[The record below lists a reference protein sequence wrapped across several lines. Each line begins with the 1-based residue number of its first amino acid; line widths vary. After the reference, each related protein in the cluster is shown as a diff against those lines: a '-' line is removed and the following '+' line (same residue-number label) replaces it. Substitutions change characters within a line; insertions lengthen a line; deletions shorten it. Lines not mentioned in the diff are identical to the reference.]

1 MPRLEDFTPGA
12 QVKGILAGSPVTVVS
27 VKWHGSNA
35 LVLTYKDGERK
46 PDVTLLYRDN
56 DPALEI
62 LQPGRHRK
70 FSKCLA
76 ADEAK
81 DAVGGFINLIQTH
94 TVGPGRLLPWIE
106 SRDCRSLWFQR
117 DQRAYSTGGIC

>member
-1 MPRLEDFTPGA
+1 MPRLEDLTPGA

-27 VKWHGSNA
+27 VN
-35 LVLTYKDGERK
+35 
-46 PDVTLLYRDN
+46 
-56 DPALEI
+56 
-62 LQPGRHRK
+62 RK

-81 DAVGGFINLIQTH
+81 DAVGGFINLIRAH
-94 TVGPGRLLPWIE
+94 TVGPWKLLPWIE

-117 DQRAYSTGGIC
+117 DQRAFGITFRDSLRN

>member
-56 DPALEI
+56 EPALEI

-70 FSKCLA
+70 FSKVLSQKNLRIRS
-76 ADEAK
+76 EALLTSSE
-81 DAVGGFINLIQTH
+81 LIQWDL
-94 TVGPGRLLPWIE
+94 G
-106 SRDCRSLWFQR
+106 SFCR
-117 DQRAYSTGGIC
+117 G